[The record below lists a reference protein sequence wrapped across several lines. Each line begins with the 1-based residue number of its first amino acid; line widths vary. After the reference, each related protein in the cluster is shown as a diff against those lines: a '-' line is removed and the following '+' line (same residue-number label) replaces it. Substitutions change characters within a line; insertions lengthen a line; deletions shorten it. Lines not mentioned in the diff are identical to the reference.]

1 MKLEEIQELWT
12 SDCSIDDTQLDIEST
27 KIPELHNKYLK
38 IYSDE
43 RLRLVRM
50 ESKRKEL
57 QKLKWLYY
65 TGKIDKDSLEEM
77 NWDPFQ
83 LDIKSRN
90 KEDLNRFI
98 ESDRDLL
105 NMQEKIEY
113 QKEKIS
119 YLETIVKSLS
129 NRGYLIKNAIDWKK
143 FTMGA

>member
-1 MKLEEIQELWT
+1 MQLEDIQKLWT
-12 SDCSIDDTQLDIEST
+12 SDCTIDDSQLDIESI

-38 IYSDE
+38 IFSEE

-50 ESKRKEL
+50 ESKKKSL

-65 TGKIDKDSLEEM
+65 TGKIDKNSLDEM
-77 NWDPFQ
+77 GWETFE

-98 ESDRDLL
+98 DSDNDLL
-105 NMQEKIEY
+105 EMQDKIEY
-113 QKEKIS
+113 QKEKIN
-119 YLETIVKSLS
+119 YLETIVKSLTT
-129 NRGYLIKNAIDWKK
+129 RGYLIKNAIDWKK

>member
-50 ESKRKEL
+50 DSKRKEL

-113 QKEKIS
+113 QREKIS

>member
-1 MKLEEIQELWT
+1 MTLEEIQKLWT
-12 SDCSIDDTQLDIEST
+12 SDCIIDDSQLDIESI

-38 IYSDE
+38 IFSEE

-50 ESKRKEL
+50 ESKKKSL

-65 TGKIDKDSLEEM
+65 TGKIDKTSLDEM
-77 NWDPFQ
+77 GWETFE
-83 LDIKSRN
+83 LDLKSRN

-98 ESDRDLL
+98 DSDNDLL
-105 NMQEKIEY
+105 EMQDKIEY
-113 QKEKIS
+113 QKEKMN
-119 YLETIVKSLS
+119 YLETIVKSLV

>member
-1 MKLEEIQELWT
+1 MTLDEIQKLWT
-12 SDCSIDDTQLDIEST
+12 SDCTIDDSQLDIESI

-38 IYSDE
+38 IFSEE

-50 ESKRKEL
+50 ESKKKSL

-65 TGKIDKDSLEEM
+65 TGKIDKTSLDEM
-77 NWDPFQ
+77 GWETFE
-83 LDIKSRN
+83 LDLKSRN

-98 ESDRDLL
+98 DSDNDLL
-105 NMQEKIEY
+105 EMQDKIEY
-113 QKEKIS
+113 QKEKMN
-119 YLETIVKSLS
+119 YLETIVKSLV

>member
-1 MKLEEIQELWT
+1 MQLENIQKLWT
-12 SDCSIDDTQLDIEST
+12 SDCTIDDSQLDIESI

-38 IYSDE
+38 IFSEE

-50 ESKRKEL
+50 ESKKKSL

-65 TGKIDKDSLEEM
+65 TGKIDKSSLEDMGWE
-77 NWDPFQ
+77 PFE

-90 KEDLNRFI
+90 KEDLNRFLD
-98 ESDRDLL
+98 SDNDLME
-105 NMQEKIEY
+105 MQEKIEY
-113 QKEKIS
+113 QKEKIN
-119 YLETIVKSLS
+119 YLETIVKTLS

>member
-50 ESKRKEL
+50 DSKRKEL